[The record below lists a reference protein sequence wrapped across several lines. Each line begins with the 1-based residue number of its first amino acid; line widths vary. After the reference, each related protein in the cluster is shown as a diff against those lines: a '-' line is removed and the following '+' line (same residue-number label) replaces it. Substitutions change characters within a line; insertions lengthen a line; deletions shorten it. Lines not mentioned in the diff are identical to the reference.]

1 MWTFD
6 LLKMRTWFSCVL
18 NFQKFFLANH
28 WRLIEEKRKH
38 CFDRPKVT
46 ISKNMEMV
54 QVAFKRISNPILP
67 LNLIAGL

>member
-1 MWTFD
+1 
-6 LLKMRTWFSCVL
+6 MRIEFSKV
-18 NFQKFFLANH
+18 FFGESL
-28 WRLIEEKRKH
+28 RLIEEKRKH